1 MSGRCQRDGFPLCR
15 LWHNGAVTIDAHA
28 LLRIVALGWATL
40 LIGIATAW
48 GATALWYQAAG
59 GPILKALAVALW
71 LALCGA
77 LLVGAWRGE
86 AFICLP
92 AFTVSFGLLLWWW
105 HRIPP
110 SNDRVWADDVAQ
122 MSTGS
127 VSGNRVT
134 LRNVRNFD
142 WRTRTDYTQR
152 WETRSYDLQELHS
165 VDMILSY
172 WTGPAIA
179 HMLISFGFESAEH
192 VVFSVEIRREL
203 SESFSEIGGFFKQ
216 FELSIIACDE
226 RDVVRVRTNVR
237 LEDAYLYRMKMPQAA
252 MRSLFLGYIDEANR
266 LVQAPRFYNTV
277 TVNCT
282 TLVYHMMKRI
292 VGYLPLDWR
301 ILFTGYLAAY
311 VYRVGGLDSRYTLD
325 ELRRMGHITERAKRS
340 DRSPNFSRDIRE
352 GIPPLDA

>member
-1 MSGRCQRDGFPLCR
+1 
-15 LWHNGAVTIDAHA
+15 VTIDAYV
-28 LLRIVALGWATL
+28 LLKFAALGVATL
-40 LIGIATAW
+40 LLGITTAW
-48 GATALWYQAAG
+48 GATALWYQVPG
-59 GPILKALAVALW
+59 GRGWKALAVGAW
-71 LALCGA
+71 LMLCAA
-77 LLVGAWRGE
+77 LLIAAWRDQAILSLGI
-86 AFICLP
+86 FI
-92 AFTVSFGLLLWWW
+92 ASFALLLWWW

-110 SNDRVWADDVAQ
+110 SNDRIWSDDVAQ

-152 WETRSYDLQELHS
+152 WETRSYDLQELVS

-172 WTGPAIA
+172 WRGPAIA
-179 HMLISFGFESAEH
+179 HMLISFGFESDEH
-192 VVFSVEIRREL
+192 VVFSVEIRREKN
-203 SESFSEIGGFFKQ
+203 ESFSEVGGFFKQ

-252 MRSLFLGYIDEANR
+252 MHSLFLGYIEEANQ
-266 LVQAPRFYNTV
+266 LIHTPRFYNTI

-311 VYRVGGLDSRYTLD
+311 VYRVGGLDTRYTLE
-325 ELRRMGHITERAKRS
+325 ELHRMGHITERAKRS
-340 DRSPNFSRDIRE
+340 DRSASFSRDIRD
-352 GIPPLDA
+352 GIPPLNAQRD